1 MHCRIFFI
9 LIFLIPILGFT
20 QLVTSGAQGPG
31 ALVQNVL
38 LGPGVTVSNIFYNGN
53 PGAIGFFDGSS
64 TNLGISSG
72 IVMTTGT
79 IVNNGSGPHGPNNA
93 ASSGMDNGSPGSG
106 LLSGLIGGAQTFNA
120 TTLEFDFVPYSD
132 TVRFRYV
139 FGSEEYPEFAPPN
152 NSGFNDVFGFFISGP
167 GIAGMQ
173 NIAQLPGG
181 GGVVSINNV
190 NAITNS
196 AYFIN
201 NGDGSSFPQNN
212 SAFFVQYDGF
222 TKVLEAV
229 SKVQCGKTYHLILS
243 IADVGD
249 AFYDSGIFLEANSL
263 SSKTPVDITYTLSQQ
278 VSADP
283 SLMAEGCVSAN
294 IELQRGQNNIGSS
307 LTIPITVSG
316 TATEGVDF
324 TNIPASVTFA
334 PNQSTINFNIDAFSD
349 GLPEGVETITLEF
362 MLTDPCGNETPIV
375 ISLKIQDVQPVTVS
389 IDNPGISCPDQEIT
403 LTANAQGGAP
413 PYTYLWSNGATTE
426 SITVT
431 PAASQVFSVSVTD
444 DCLNETAT
452 ANTTVTVPVF
462 QPLLLTNSG
471 NITEICPYVSQT
483 LSVNASGGAGGYTYQ
498 WSAIGGQN
506 LGTTSTQSVTP
517 SSTTTYNVF
526 VEDACGNTVS
536 SQILYTI
543 TSPPLLLTMSPNSEI
558 CPGDSVEIS
567 VTTTGGYGQIYY
579 NWPALGS
586 NTPSVWVKPDQTTTY
601 QVIVFDECQTFTVQ
615 GTTTVTVI
623 QPTANFYVLSTILF
637 DSIPI
642 QFGNASENAVN
653 YEWTFGDGNE
663 STDVHPLNIYDEPGT
678 YYVTLVAIDEKGCT
692 DTITKPITIKPAY
705 YVWVPNSFTPDGLRY
720 NNYFSA
726 SFYGI
731 VSTSVNI
738 FNRWG
743 EEIYSSTDQNFKW
756 DATFDGVPVQDGTYT
771 WKITYETSFGLI
783 ETIYGHVNVLR

>member
-1 MHCRIFFI
+1 MQFRIIAI
-9 LIFLIPILGFT
+9 LIFLLPFWGT
-20 QLVTSGAQGPG
+20 PQLVTTAQAPNS
-31 ALVQNVL
+31 LVQNVL

-53 PGAIGFFDGSS
+53 PSAIGFFDGSA
-64 TNLGISSG
+64 TNLGINSG

-79 IVNNGSGPHGPNNA
+79 IVNNGLGPHGPNNSG
-93 ASSGMDNGSPGSG
+93 SSGVDIGSPGSG
-106 LLSGLIGGAQTFNA
+106 LLSGLIGGAQTFDA
-120 TTLEFDFVPYSD
+120 ATLEFDFVPYSD

-167 GIAGMQ
+167 GIAGVQ

-201 NGDGSSFPQNN
+201 NGDGNQAPQNGSSFYI
-212 SAFFVQYDGF
+212 QYDGF

-229 SKVQCGKTYHLILS
+229 GRVQCGKTYHLILS

-249 AFYDSGIFLEANSL
+249 GIYDSGIFLEANSL

-294 IELQRGQNNIGSS
+294 IQLQRGQNNISS
-307 LTIPITVSG
+307 ALTIPISVSG
-316 TATEGVDF
+316 TAIEGVDF
-324 TNIPASVTFA
+324 SNIPASVTFA
-334 PNQSTINFNIDAFSD
+334 PNQSTINFNIDAFAD
-349 GLPEGVETITLEF
+349 GLPEGVETLVLEF
-362 MLTDPCGNETPIV
+362 MLVDPCGNETPIV
-375 ISLKIQDVQPVTVS
+375 INLKIQDVQPVAVS
-389 IDNPGISCPDQEIT
+389 INNPGISCPGQEIT
-403 LTANAQGGAP
+403 LTANPAGGAP
-413 PYTYLWSNGATTE
+413 PYSYLWSNGATTQ

-431 PAASQVFSVSVTD
+431 PAASQTFSVSVSD

-452 ANTTVTVPVF
+452 ANTTVTVPQF
-462 QPLLLTNSG
+462 QPLVLTNSG
-471 NITEICPYVSQT
+471 NITEICPYVPQV
-483 LSVNASGGAGGYTYQ
+483 LSVNATGGAGGYSYQ
-498 WSAIGGQN
+498 WNIVGGQN
-506 LGTTSTQSVTP
+506 LGNSSTQSVTP
-517 SSTTTYNVF
+517 SSTTIYNVS
-526 VEDACGNTVS
+526 VEDACGNTAT

-543 TSPPLLLTMSPNSEI
+543 TSPPLVLTMSPNVEI

-567 VTTTGGYGQIYY
+567 VTTTGGYGQHYY

-586 NTPSVWVKPDQTTTY
+586 NSPNVWVKPNQSTTY

-615 GTTTVTVI
+615 GATTVTVI

-642 QFGNASENAVN
+642 QFGNASENSIE

-663 STDVHPLNIYDEPGT
+663 SVDVHPQNIYEQPGT

-692 DTITKPITIKPAY
+692 DTITKPISIKPAY
-705 YVWVPNSFTPDGLRY
+705 YVWVPNSFTPDGLRH
-720 NNYFSA
+720 NNFFSA

-731 VSTSVNI
+731 ESASVII

-756 DATFDGVPVQDGTYT
+756 DGTFDGEPVQDGTYT
-771 WKITYETSFGLI
+771 WKITYETMFGLI
-783 ETIYGHVNVLR
+783 ETIHGHVNVLR